1 MCERTRH
8 EEAAEEPHS
17 ETSGLGGVGSD
28 GDLLPKEFHA
38 GAAGVGSG
46 TGAERDVA
54 QSCDGTRLGDGVQ
67 VVPGLGREL
76 ADALRCARASP
87 RARRAF
93 EPPKNRGGDT
103 GLATFR
109 LTAPNLRAGLRYDD
123 IKIEQNPDVVKALER
138 IPADE
143 LVNRCVAAARAS
155 FSESVF
161 SPISRSASL
170 SSNRRLK
177 RAFDI
182 DLKGSWLSPE
192 MQAMQT
198 PFEVRLAR
206 PAAFP
211 SVSPLTFAPSQ
222 PYLTHEEDEAKQ
234 LRQER
239 ELLNGPCP
247 WL

>member
-1 MCERTRH
+1 MARAPVARRGGARALALRGLPSMPMPGITCASAHGTRKQPRSLIL
-8 EEAAEEPHS
+8 AQ
-17 ETSGLGGVGSD
+17 TSGLGAVGSD

-38 GAAGVGSG
+38 RAAGVGSG

-155 FSESVF
+155 FSESVL
-161 SPISRSASL
+161 P
-170 SSNRRLK
+170 
-177 RAFDI
+177 
-182 DLKGSWLSPE
+182 
-192 MQAMQT
+192 
-198 PFEVRLAR
+198 
-206 PAAFP
+206 
-211 SVSPLTFAPSQ
+211 PLTFGLAIQQ
-222 PYLTHEEDEAKQ
+222 PPAQARVRH
-234 LRQER
+234 
-239 ELLNGPCP
+239 
-247 WL
+247 

>member
-1 MCERTRH
+1 MSRRAAGKNPESFVEQEPACSPHDAQARPGCGPQHIAKGFITERF
-8 EEAAEEPHS
+8 
-17 ETSGLGGVGSD
+17 D

-38 GAAGVGSG
+38 RAAGVGSG

-143 LVNRCVAAARAS
+143 LVNRYGGQIFLV
-155 FSESVF
+155 
-161 SPISRSASL
+161 SAHVL
-170 SSNRRLK
+170 
-177 RAFDI
+177 
-182 DLKGSWLSPE
+182 
-192 MQAMQT
+192 
-198 PFEVRLAR
+198 
-206 PAAFP
+206 
-211 SVSPLTFAPSQ
+211 
-222 PYLTHEEDEAKQ
+222 
-234 LRQER
+234 
-239 ELLNGPCP
+239 C
-247 WL
+247 